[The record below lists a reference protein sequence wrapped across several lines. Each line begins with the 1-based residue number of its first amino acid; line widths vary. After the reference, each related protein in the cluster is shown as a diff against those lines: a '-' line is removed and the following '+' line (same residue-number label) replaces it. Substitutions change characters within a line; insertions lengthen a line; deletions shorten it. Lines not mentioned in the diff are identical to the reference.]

1 MEVKTMI
8 KSIQFEND
16 KIEINSSAGW
26 LYAYRRQFGHDILPD
41 IMPVIESILKA
52 IAGVVEDSG
61 GVINNETI
69 AQAVENDS
77 LIDAFVKMAGMELTT
92 VYNIVWAMAYNKDKT
107 IPDPEEYFNR
117 FETLPVDV
125 IMPEIFMAVVDS
137 SVSSKNAQRLLAAMK
152 SKVETE
158 EGSTSIS

>member
-1 MEVKTMI
+1 MI

-61 GVINNETI
+61 GVINENTI

>member
-1 MEVKTMI
+1 MI

>member
-1 MEVKTMI
+1 MI
-8 KSIQFEND
+8 KNIQFEND

-61 GVINNETI
+61 GVITEKTI
-69 AQAVENDS
+69 ARAVENDS
-77 LIDAFVKMAGMELTT
+77 LIEAFVKMAGMEITT